1 MKRNSILI
9 LIVFLFIILSN
20 EPIMAAAGGSIAKAI
35 TKSFW
40 GKLLLFVLSVIFLPL
55 IIWIYL
61 KEYFA
66 VKKTMKD
73 LQYLAIS
80 NRAFDWLSLKMRA
93 SEVFMRVQTAW
104 DKNNIEEVS
113 EWMDDWY
120 WQNQKYIHLEKW
132 EEKGQRNI
140 VNIKKITDIRPLYVQ
155 SSNAQ
160 NAEDSRVILS
170 IEAEMQ
176 DYLVRLSD
184 NMIVEGDKEFK
195 EVESVWTFIYKKGK
209 WVVQNIEEGSTSLIY
224 AKMENIV
231 STIPVNHQPA

>member
-1 MKRNSILI
+1 M
-9 LIVFLFIILSN
+9 
-20 EPIMAAAGGSIAKAI
+20 MAAAGGSIAKAI

-40 GKLLLFVLSVIFLPL
+40 GKLLLFVLFVIFFPF
-55 IIWIYL
+55 IIWTYL

-73 LQYLAIS
+73 LHALAIS

-113 EWMDDWY
+113 DWMDDWY
-120 WQNQKYIHLEKW
+120 WQNQKYVHLEKW
-132 EEKGQRNI
+132 EENGQKNI
-140 VNIKKITDIRPLYVQ
+140 VKIKKIKDIKPLYVQ
-155 SSNAQ
+155 SSNTQ

-195 EVESVWTFIYKKGK
+195 DVESVWTFIYKNGK
-209 WVVQNIEEGSTSLIY
+209 WVVQNIEEGSTSLVY
-224 AKMENIV
+224 AKMENIL
-231 STIPVNHQPA
+231 STVPVNHQTA

>member
-1 MKRNSILI
+1 MKRNAILI
-9 LIVFLFIILSN
+9 LIVLFFIILGN

-40 GKLLLFVLSVIFLPL
+40 GKLLLFVLSVILLPL
-55 IIWIYL
+55 IIWVYL

-73 LQYLAIS
+73 LQFLAIS

-93 SEVFMRVQTAW
+93 SEVFMRVQIAW

-140 VNIKKITDIRPLYVQ
+140 VNIKKITDIKPLYVQ
-155 SSNAQ
+155 SSNSQ

-224 AKMENIV
+224 SKMENVV
-231 STIPVNHQPA
+231 SAIPVNNQTA

>member
-1 MKRNSILI
+1 MKRNLILI
-9 LIVFLFIILSN
+9 LLVFAFIICSD
-20 EPIMAAAGGSIAKAI
+20 EPMMAAAGGSIAKAI

-40 GKLLLFVLSVIFLPL
+40 GKLLLFVLFVLFLPL

-66 VKKTMKD
+66 IKKTMKD
-73 LQYLAIS
+73 LHALAIS

-113 EWMDDWY
+113 DWMDDWY
-120 WQNQKYIHLEKW
+120 WQNQKYVHLEKW
-132 EEKGQRNI
+132 EENGQKNI
-140 VNIKKITDIRPLYVQ
+140 VKIKKIKDIKPLYVQ
-155 SSNAQ
+155 SSNTQ

-176 DYLVRLSD
+176 DYLIRLSD
-184 NMIVEGDKEFK
+184 NMIVEGDKDFK
-195 EVESVWTFIYKKGK
+195 DVESVWTFIYKNGK
-209 WVVQNIEEGSTSLIY
+209 WVVQNIEEGSTSLSY

-231 STIPVNHQPA
+231 STAPVHHQTA